1 MAVISVTITE
11 SSDEIV
17 SGIPRTVVIET
28 NIESTIFYTFDGEDP
43 DEYSNIYTGVLKLP
57 TDSPTLVF
65 KVYATNG
72 DDSSVVIENTYQT
85 IQSVYANNVRASH
98 TATDVSANIN
108 RASSFPFGS
117 QSVQANGHFI
127 GVAEGGYNTYDP
139 ALPSTPSAYDADG
152 NPTAFTNETLLDIPT
167 LALPIISSETDAIG
181 QTGPNIGSLPKSTV
195 QAPVAP
201 PQEANIS
208 EKLFDPRALV
218 IFQDFTSTLN
228 PEDPV
233 YVNRMHF
240 TLQDPEKVSDGNQ
253 FFTVGMDTPAP
264 SGHFLRQ
271 HYNPRDNTITYYYY
285 DSSVNRWIIS
295 KTSYTPAAGMYDY
308 SGIVFG
314 KEQGAGFVF
323 QWRPFAQ
330 RFLF

>member
-28 NIESTIFYTFDGEDP
+28 NIESTIFYTFDGTDP
-43 DEYSNIYTGVLKLP
+43 TEYSDIYTSSLKLP

-72 DDSSVVIENTYQT
+72 TDSSAVIENTYQT
-85 IQSVYANNVRASH
+85 IQSVRGNNVRAAH
-98 TATDVSANIN
+98 TSTDTQANEN
-108 RASSFPFGS
+108 RVSSFPFGS
-117 QSVQANGHFI
+117 GQYQPSGSYI

-139 ALPSTPSAYDADG
+139 ELPSTPSAYDADG
-152 NPTAFTNETLLDIPT
+152 NPSAYTNETLLSIPS
-167 LALPIISSETDAIG
+167 LVLPIISSETDAIG
-181 QTGPNIGSLPKSTV
+181 QTGPNIGSLPKNTI
-195 QAPVAP
+195 QAPVP
-201 PQEANIS
+201 PPLEANIS
-208 EKLFDPRALV
+208 DKLFDPRALV
-218 IFQDFTSTLN
+218 IFQDFTSAQN
-228 PEDPV
+228 PDDPV

-253 FFTVGMDTPAP
+253 FFTVGLDTPAP

-314 KEQGAGFVF
+314 REQGAGFVF
-323 QWRPFAQ
+323 EWRTFAQ